1 MIKFNEFQ
9 KIPASVALKRPKIA
23 KPLSSVYVIR
33 TTKALYKIIIKI
45 HTFYA
50 KISQSI

>member
-23 KPLSSVYVIR
+23 KPLSSVYVVR
-33 TTKALYKIIIKI
+33 TKDLYKIIIKI